1 MKLKNIKDN
10 MLPELIKLNT
20 DPAVVTSKT
29 GYVVACEKE
38 GNFYVCI
45 HGGIRLQPPS
55 LVDALCLSTPYS
67 TSCMWNFRHQHHAL
81 VLATPRRPWARL
93 KNRFFSS
100 INCFEWEIGM
110 RIWKVIRRFL
120 NHCYSLP
127 RLLFAF
133 SLIYRLLIH
142 FKPVQSRISINNLCV
157 FEWSILSSV
166 YISVRY
172 LRSDIHHCLP

>member
-1 MKLKNIKDN
+1 

-45 HGGIRLQPPS
+45 HGGFRLQVPS
-55 LVDALCLSTPYS
+55 LADALCLSTACS
-67 TSCMWNFRHQHHAL
+67 TSCMWNFQHLLQEYLDLLLNAL

-142 FKPVQSRISINNLCV
+142 LKPVQSWISINNLCV

-172 LRSDIHHCLP
+172 LRSDIHHYLS